1 MKRFIDLIEDCKK
14 HVNEVFPWD
23 VEDLLENNP
32 DLLMVDVR
40 EPYEYDTMHVENSIL
55 APRGVLETCCEWD
68 FDETIPEL
76 AAGRDKEILVICRSG
91 NRSLL
96 AARTMQLMGFQNVH
110 SLKTGLRGWNESDL
124 PLIDKDG
131 NEVDPEDG
139 DEFFA
144 SKLTPQQMD
153 PASRG

>member
-1 MKRFIDLIEDCKK
+1 MKRFNDLIEDCKQ

-23 VEDLLENNP
+23 VEDMQLANP
-32 DLLMVDVR
+32 ELILVDVR
-40 EPYEYDTMHVENSIL
+40 EPHEYDTMHVENSIL
-55 APRGVLETCCEWD
+55 APRGVLETCCEYD

-76 AAGRDKEILVICRSG
+76 AAGRENEILVICRSG

-96 AARTMQLMGFQNVH
+96 AARTMQLMGFQKIH

-131 NEVDPEDG
+131 KEIDPEDG
-139 DEFFA
+139 DDFFA
-144 SKLTPQQMD
+144 SKLRAEQLD
-153 PASRG
+153 PARG

>member
-1 MKRFIDLIEDCKK
+1 MKRFIELIEECKQ

-23 VEDLLENNP
+23 VEDLQQQHP
-32 DLLMVDVR
+32 DMLLVDVR
-40 EPYEYDTMHVENSIL
+40 EPYEYDAMHVENSIL
-55 APRGVLETCCEWD
+55 APRGILETCCEYD
-68 FDETIPEL
+68 FDETIPAL
-76 AAGRDKEILVICRSG
+76 AAGRNNEILVICRSG

-96 AARTMQLMGFQNVH
+96 AARTMQLMGFEKVH

-131 NEVDPEDG
+131 NEIDPEDG

-144 SKLTPQQMD
+144 SKLSPEQLD
-153 PASRG
+153 PGRN